1 MAQILERAGE
11 YPTLMEVPWFCPER
25 LSDPSVITENAS
37 EAAAGVG
44 LLGCRIHMPDN
55 PVHERI
61 DDAYQAEFGEPLG
74 FIEANVYDGCWI
86 MALSVIDA
94 NSTEGVAVC
103 KALPDVAASYSG
115 VTGRCILDEY
125 GDRIEMDYDVW
136 GYFEVEGETQCLICG
151 LFKSA
156 TDSVTWDEERRG
168 FCCSRL

>member
-1 MAQILERAGE
+1 MGPKKKELASGLGCLRPKPKRILE
-11 YPTLMEVPWFCPER
+11 TV
-25 LSDPSVITENAS
+25 
-37 EAAAGVG
+37 
-44 LLGCRIHMPDN
+44 
-55 PVHERI
+55 
-61 DDAYQAEFGEPLG
+61 PLG